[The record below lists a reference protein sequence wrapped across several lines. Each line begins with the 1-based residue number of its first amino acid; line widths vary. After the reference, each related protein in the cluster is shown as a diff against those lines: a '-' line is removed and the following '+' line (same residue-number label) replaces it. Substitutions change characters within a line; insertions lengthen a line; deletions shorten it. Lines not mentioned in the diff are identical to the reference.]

1 MKKDKKSEEE
11 ETKWR
16 FKEESKLKKYPYI
29 NRLREQFTKSK
40 KNGYEYRINKYI
52 TIDFLDVYDHKSN
65 WNVLGEKGEK
75 LYVVRIKVKVG
86 DSKEL
91 YHIINKHDLPETYLR
106 EDKSVKKKTMVEFYK
121 QFEDRMSGLKEKQ
134 RQN

>member
-16 FKEESKLKKYPYI
+16 FKEESKVKKYPYI

-52 TIDFLDVYDHKSN
+52 TIDFLDVYDHKSYL
-65 WNVLGEKGEK
+65 NVLGEKGEK

-106 EDKSVKKKTMVEFYK
+106 QDKSVKKKTMVEFYK
-121 QFEDRMSGLKEKQ
+121 QFEDRMSGLKGKQ